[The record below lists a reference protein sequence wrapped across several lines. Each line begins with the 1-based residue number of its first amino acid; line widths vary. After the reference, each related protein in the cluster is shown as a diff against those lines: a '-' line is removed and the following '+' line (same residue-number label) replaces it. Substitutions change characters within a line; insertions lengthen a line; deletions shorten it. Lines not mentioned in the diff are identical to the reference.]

1 MDTAFDQVV
10 SHLFRFRD
18 ELLKI
23 PQQIKEQAFDIRVK
37 AGQPV
42 CISGKEGIRYV
53 RQDGTVSRQKSGKF
67 LSCSTDELQELFY
80 QLCGQ
85 SVFSH
90 ENEIRQGYLTLSGN
104 YRVGL
109 CGTAVLESGK
119 IKNIR
124 DITSLVFRIPR
135 EKPGCADMLFRP
147 GLDLKEGVLIAGEPS
162 SGKTTFLRDLITSI
176 SFGRFGPCSR
186 LAVLDERG
194 ELGGGYDLGPGADIL
209 RGYPKSA
216 GFDVAIR
223 MLSPEFLVCDELS
236 TADLDAVKQ
245 AVFSGVALIATVHA
259 SRDDF
264 LKRPL
269 CRSLLDSEAFGN
281 LVFLQ
286 GRRNPGQVSAI
297 ESVEI
302 SLAAERIKKR
312 KPMSGYELSVPEGDE
327 ERCESAGGGYD
338 CGERLSAGI
347 VRRETVNKKGEGAA

>member
-1 MDTAFDQVV
+1 M
-10 SHLFRFRD
+10 
-18 ELLKI
+18 
-23 PQQIKEQAFDIRVK
+23 
-37 AGQPV
+37 
-42 CISGKEGIRYV
+42 
-53 RQDGTVSRQKSGKF
+53 
-67 LSCSTDELQELFY
+67 
-80 QLCGQ
+80 
-85 SVFSH
+85 
-90 ENEIRQGYLTLSGN
+90 
-104 YRVGL
+104 
-109 CGTAVLESGK
+109 
-119 IKNIR
+119 
-124 DITSLVFRIPR
+124 
-135 EKPGCADMLFRP
+135 
-147 GLDLKEGVLIAGEPS
+147 
-162 SGKTTFLRDLITSI
+162 ITSI
-176 SFGRFGPCSR
+176 SFGRFGPSSR

-269 CRSLLDSEAFGN
+269 CRSLLDSEAFRN

-302 SLAAERIKKR
+302 SLAAERIKNGNQCLDMNCLYR
-312 KPMSGYELSVPEGDE
+312 KGMK
-327 ERCESAGGGYD
+327 ERCESAGGSYD

-347 VRRETVNKKGEGAA
+347 VRRETVNKRERELLELQKLMQRLKTGINFLHGLFQN